1 MENKQTTLLLSLAKK
16 LEQKQSSKE
25 AALKTLCSAGIMT
38 KSGKVA
44 KSFPNL
50 NRVISIKSRQ

>member
-1 MENKQTTLLLSLAKK
+1 MENKQTSLLLSLAKK
-16 LEQKQSSKE
+16 LEQTQSSKE

-50 NRVISIKSRQ
+50 NRVISISK